1 MVGSGI
7 GSAPQTQAAAV
18 PSQVQ
23 VTPSAVSG
31 AAPVVIPKHKN
42 GRLVFAHYH
51 PGFPTSLDNLPA
63 ARDYY
68 QTQYLNPKGE
78 GGKWSK
84 TGGYLRDRPMAVA
97 PKAGDFRLANAK
109 KEIADAKAAG
119 IDGFALD
126 FGCVKS
132 SPPGT
137 ACNGQWAAQQA
148 IFGAAAQMNFKI
160 MLQPD
165 MNTDLGKMSQSKFAS
180 AIAALAKNRAVYKRG
195 GKVVVTPF
203 MTERHSASW
212 WKGALA
218 KLKAKKVKVYF
229 MPQFLQL
236 KSIRTSKTKAA
247 WDKLAAGY
255 SEWGGRTPYVDDSPA
270 SALHKAKKIWMH
282 PVAVQDARP
291 KEGGYWEAAN
301 SATLRATW
309 MSAIKSKADLVMLL
323 TWNDYSEG
331 TSFAPSLRHGYSLL
345 DLNSYYVSWYRT
357 GKAPKIARETVFISH
372 RVHSYRLKPTLGY
385 AVQMKPQQ
393 NSKPRDTI
401 EVVTMLKKP
410 AIVRVVVGST
420 LYAKYTAKASVY
432 VRVVALRT
440 GLITAQLVRSG
451 TTLGRAS
458 TGEPVVSSRPVQ
470 DMDYRFAS
478 SRRPVPQI

>member
-1 MVGSGI
+1 MGLFKKRKPVENPLTADLPKQGDALPESLRALSGFVKRVNCRKC
-7 GSAPQTQAAAV
+7 GAPKLL
-18 PSQVQ
+18 
-23 VTPSAVSG
+23 PSATAYLYCDFCG
-31 AAPVVIPKHKN
+31 T
-42 GRLVFAHYH
+42 LM
-51 PGFPTSLDNLPA
+51 
-63 ARDYY
+63 DY
-68 QTQYLNPKGE
+68 
-78 GGKWSK
+78 
-84 TGGYLRDRPMAVA
+84 
-97 PKAGDFRLANAK
+97 DFRLANAK

-119 IDGFALD
+119 IDGFALN

-132 SPPGT
+132 SAPGT
-137 ACNGQWAAQQA
+137 PCYGQWAAQRA
-148 IFGAAAQMNFKI
+148 IFTAAAQMNFKI
-160 MLQPD
+160 ILQPD
-165 MNTDLGKMSQSKFAS
+165 MNTDLGKMSQATFAS
-180 AIAALAKNRAVYKRG
+180 AIATMAKNKAVYKRG
-195 GKVVVTPF
+195 GKVVITPF
-203 MTERHSASW
+203 LTERRSASW

-236 KSIRTSKTKAA
+236 KAVRTSKTKAA
-247 WDKLAAGY
+247 WDKIASGY
-255 SEWGGRTPYVDDSPA
+255 SEWGGRTPSVDKSPV

-345 DLNSYYVSWYRT
+345 DLNSYYLSWYRT
-357 GKAPKIARETVFISH
+357 GKAPKIANETLFISH
-372 RVHSYRLKPTLGY
+372 RVHSYKLKPSLGY
-385 AVQMKPQQ
+385 AVQMKPLQK
-393 NSKPRDTI
+393 SKPRDTI

-410 AIVRVVVGST
+410 ATVRVVVGST
-420 LYAKYTAKASVY
+420 LYASYTAKAGVY
-432 VRVVALRT
+432 VRVIALRT
-440 GLITAQLVRSG
+440 GLITAQLARSG
-451 TTLGRAS
+451 TIMARAS

-478 SRRPVPQI
+478 SRRPVPRI